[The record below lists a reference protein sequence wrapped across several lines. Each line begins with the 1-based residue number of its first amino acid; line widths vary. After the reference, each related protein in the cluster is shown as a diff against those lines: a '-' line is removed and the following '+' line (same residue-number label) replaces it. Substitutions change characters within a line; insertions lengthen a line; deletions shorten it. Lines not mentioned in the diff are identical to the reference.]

1 LPEAL
6 SRLNETLVER
16 GGGRFCTL
24 VLAAVTPRADG
35 RLDVS
40 LYLAGHD
47 RPVLLHADGNTSLV
61 GDCGTAL
68 GLLGKVSS
76 PRAKVSMSPG
86 DTLVFYTD
94 GVTERRRG
102 PELYGVERL
111 RQEAATLAGFPA
123 DVVAARLRAATLNFS
138 AEAPRDD
145 IAIFA
150 LRNDVPVAA
159 ARP

>member
-1 LPEAL
+1 MA
-6 SRLNETLVER
+6 
-16 GGGRFCTL
+16 
-24 VLAAVTPRADG
+24 
-35 RLDVS
+35 

-47 RPVLLHADGNTSLV
+47 RPVLLHADGHTSLV

-68 GLLGKVSS
+68 GLLNKISS
-76 PRAKVSMSPG
+76 PRARVFLAPG

-123 DVVAARLRAATLNFS
+123 DVVATRLRAAALNFS
-138 AEAPRDD
+138 AEVPRDD

-150 LRNDVPVAA
+150 LRNDVV
-159 ARP
+159 